1 MLLRYRIGRC
11 LEAVAAPVRKLLPHH
26 AHREIDMVNGPVFS
40 NVLRCSIPLILSG
53 MLQLLYNIAD
63 VIVVGKFEN
72 PAAVASVTAT
82 SSLITLM
89 VNLFIG
95 LSVGTSVLVAQFT
108 GAGKYREVQDTV
120 HTSVALSLV
129 MGVLVGAFGLIMSH
143 TFLVWMG
150 TPEGAVL
157 DGASLYM
164 RIYFLGM
171 PGNMLYNFGAAIMRS
186 VGDTKRPL
194 YYLSLAGVINIIL
207 NIVTVAAFGM
217 GVAGVA
223 LATIVSQYISAAL
236 VTLNLIRS
244 HGSVHLDVKKLRI
257 QKPILGGIMKIGLPA
272 GFSSIIFSISNV
284 MIQSSINAF
293 GENAI
298 AGSGAASQ
306 LESFVYTGMSAVSQ
320 AALSFTGQNI
330 GAQRYDRISK
340 IMRTCSLVVVAAG
353 VVVGSLV
360 TLLSEPLLHM
370 FINEEVDPAAIADV
384 VHNGQI
390 RLEIICLP
398 YFLDGLMEVF
408 ASMLRGMGSA
418 IAPTVITVVG
428 ICGVRILWLYTIFAA
443 DHVLDVLYLSY
454 PVSWFLTAAT
464 LLFCY
469 FHVHKKLMR
478 SVSAI
483 PAANA

>member
-1 MLLRYRIGRC
+1 M
-11 LEAVAAPVRKLLPHH
+11 
-26 AHREIDMVNGPVFS
+26 
-40 NVLRCSIPLILSG
+40 
-53 MLQLLYNIAD
+53 
-63 VIVVGKFEN
+63 
-72 PAAVASVTAT
+72 
-82 SSLITLM
+82 
-89 VNLFIG
+89 
-95 LSVGTSVLVAQFT
+95 
-108 GAGKYREVQDTV
+108 
-120 HTSVALSLV
+120 
-129 MGVLVGAFGLIMSH
+129 
-143 TFLVWMG
+143 
-150 TPEGAVL
+150 L

-306 LESFVYTGMSAVSQ
+306 LESFVYTGMNAVSQ

-398 YFLDGLMEVF
+398 YFIDGLMEVF

-443 DHVLDVLYLSY
+443 TTCWMYSTFPIPSRGSSRQPRCCSVISTSTKSSCAPSPPSRRQTPERAFRPPSRKRVGRAFFCPRGIQNGNYSQIVLLLGFLLDSSCIQGKIRLYYICMILREVEY
-454 PVSWFLTAAT
+454 VGT
-464 LLFCY
+464 
-469 FHVHKKLMR
+469 
-478 SVSAI
+478 
-483 PAANA
+483 